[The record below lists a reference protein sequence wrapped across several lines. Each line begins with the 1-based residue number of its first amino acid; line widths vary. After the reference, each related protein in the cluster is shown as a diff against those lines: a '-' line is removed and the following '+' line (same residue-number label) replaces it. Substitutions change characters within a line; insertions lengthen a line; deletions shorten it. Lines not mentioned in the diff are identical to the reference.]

1 MALNTKPK
9 ILIFSDWYAPAFK
22 GGGPI
27 RSIVNLVEALK
38 HEYEFYIYT
47 TDTDFGE
54 HAPMAGIVAD
64 QWLHIADVQIYYRST
79 RSLSFTNVKSLIRE
93 INPHRIYL
101 NSMFSN
107 MIKPILAG
115 YQSEKIIIAPRGM
128 LSKSALA
135 VKPIRKFLYLW
146 LLRTF
151 GFAKYLN
158 FHATSE
164 PEVKD
169 IQRIF
174 PNAKSINVAGNIP
187 VRIEATLPQA
197 IKASNAIQL
206 VFTGRM
212 HPIKNLHVLLQALQN
227 VKGQITLN
235 IIATREDE
243 AYLNQCQQLSNELGK
258 DIQVNWLLDLPHHQV
273 KPYLQ
278 AAHFFV
284 LLSEV
289 ESFGHAIFEALA
301 VGCPVLISD
310 QTPWKNLQEIKA
322 GWDLAT
328 SDPDLITATFQELV
342 DMDDYEWQSYRNGS
356 LNLAESYV
364 KRLNVDKEYCILF
377 ENRFNFNPLNNHDN
391 QPPTLR

>member
-1 MALNTKPK
+1 MTKPK

-27 RSIVNLVEALK
+27 RSIVNLVEALRK
-38 HEYEFYIYT
+38 EYDFYVFT
-47 TDTDFGE
+47 ADTDFGE
-54 HAPMAGIVAD
+54 SSPMPHIKVD
-64 QWLHIADVQIYYRST
+64 QWLLQDGVHVYYHAKGAMT
-79 RSLSFTNVKSLIRE
+79 YKMVKSVIKE

-107 MIKPILAG
+107 MIKPILAV
-115 YQSEKIIIAPRGM
+115 YQSGKIIIAPRGM
-128 LSKSALA
+128 LCTSALA

-146 LLRTF
+146 FLRTF

-158 FHATSE
+158 FHASSE
-164 PEVKD
+164 QEVMD

-187 VRIEATLPQA
+187 VRVEATLPQE
-197 IKASNAIQL
+197 IKTPNDIQL

-212 HPIKNLHVLLQALQN
+212 HPIKNLHILLQALQT

-243 AYLNQCQQLSNELGK
+243 AYLNKCQQLTNELGK
-258 DIQVNWLLDLPHHQV
+258 DIQVNWLLDLPHHQI

-301 VGCPVLISD
+301 VGCPVLISN
-310 QTPWKNLQEIKA
+310 QTPWKNLQEQKA
-322 GWDLAT
+322 GWELSI
-328 SDPDLITATFQELV
+328 SDSQTIKTTVQEIV
-342 DMDDYEWQSYRNGS
+342 DMDNLVWQSYRLGAK
-356 LNLAESYV
+356 NLAESYV
-364 KRLNVDKEYCILF
+364 KQLNVDKEYRILF
-377 ENRFNFNPLNNHDN
+377 ENRINFDPFNNHDN
-391 QPPTLR
+391 QPPTL

>member
-1 MALNTKPK
+1 MVLNTKPK

-38 HEYEFYIYT
+38 LQYDFFVFT
-47 TDTDFGE
+47 ADTDFGE
-54 HAPMAGIVAD
+54 SSPIPHIKVD
-64 QWLHIADVQIYYRST
+64 QWLLQHGVHVYYHSKGRMT
-79 RSLSFTNVKSLIRE
+79 YKKVKSVIKE

-107 MIKPILAG
+107 MIKPILVA

-128 LSKSALA
+128 LSTSALA
-135 VKPIRKFLYLW
+135 LKPIRKFLYLW
-146 LLRTF
+146 FLRTF
-151 GFAKYLN
+151 GFAKYLH

-164 PEVKD
+164 QEVKE
-169 IQRIF
+169 ILRIF
-174 PNAKSINVAGNIP
+174 PNAKSSSVAGNIP
-187 VRIEATLPQA
+187 VSIEDKLPQA
-197 IKASNAIQL
+197 IKVQHSIQM

-212 HPIKNLHVLLQALQN
+212 HPIKNLHILLQALQT

-235 IIATREDE
+235 IIATREDDV
-243 AYLNQCQQLSNELGK
+243 YLNKCQQLENELGK
-258 DIQVNWLLDLPHHQV
+258 HVQVNWLLDLPHYQI

-289 ESFGHAIFEALA
+289 ESFGHAIFEAFA

-310 QTPWKNLQEIKA
+310 QTPWKNLREKKA
-322 GWDLAT
+322 GWDLST
-328 SDPDLITATFQELV
+328 SDPNLITATLQELV
-342 DMDDYEWQSYRNGS
+342 DMDDDEWQSYRDGS
-356 LNLAESYV
+356 LKLAESYV
-364 KRLNVDKEYCILF
+364 KQLNVDKEYSILF
-377 ENRFNFNPLNNHDN
+377 ENRFNFNPLNNYDN
-391 QPPTLR
+391 QPSTLR

>member
-1 MALNTKPK
+1 LIIKAK

-38 HEYEFYIYT
+38 HKYDFYVFT
-47 TDTDFGE
+47 ADTDFGE
-54 HAPMAGIVAD
+54 SFPMPDIKAN
-64 QWLHIADVQIYYRST
+64 QWLVQEGVHVYYHSKGMMT
-79 RSLSFTNVKSLIRE
+79 YKIVKSVIKE
-93 INPHRIYL
+93 IDPHRVYL

-115 YQSEKIIIAPRGM
+115 YQSDKLIIAPRGM
-128 LSKSALA
+128 LSESALA

-146 LLRTF
+146 FLRTF
-151 GFAKYLN
+151 GFAKYIS

-164 PEVKD
+164 QEVKD

-174 PNAKSINVAGNIP
+174 PNAKSITVAGNIP
-187 VRIEATLPQA
+187 VKVDAALSEAQKNTN
-197 IKASNAIQL
+197 SIQL

-212 HPIKNLHVLLQALQN
+212 HPIKNLHLLIQALQG
-227 VKGQITLN
+227 VRGQIVLN
-235 IIATREDE
+235 IIATKEDE
-243 AYLNQCQQLSNELGK
+243 AYLVKCQKLAKELNK
-258 DIQVNWLLDLPHHQV
+258 HIEVNWLLDLPHHHIKAQ
-273 KPYLQ
+273 LR

-310 QTPWKNLQEIKA
+310 QTPWKNLQEKKA
-322 GWDLAT
+322 GWDLPI
-328 SDPDLITATFQELV
+328 SDLDLLTKHLQQLV
-342 DMDDYEWQSYRNGS
+342 DMNDTEWQAYRNGS
-356 LNLAESYV
+356 LSLAESYV
-364 KRLNVDKEYCILF
+364 KRLNVDKEYSILF
-377 ENRFNFNPLNNHDN
+377 ENRINFNPLNDNDN
-391 QPPTLR
+391 QPTTL

>member
-1 MALNTKPK
+1 MNTKPK

-27 RSIVNLVEALK
+27 RSIVNLVDALK
-38 HEYEFYIYT
+38 QQYDFYVFT
-47 TDTDFGE
+47 ADTDFGE
-54 HAPMAGIVAD
+54 TSPMPHIKVD
-64 QWLHIADVQIYYRST
+64 QWLLQDGVHVYYHSKGRMT
-79 RSLSFTNVKSLIRE
+79 YKMVKSIIKE

-107 MIKPILAG
+107 MIKPILAA

-128 LSKSALA
+128 LSTSALA
-135 VKPIRKFLYLW
+135 VKPLRKFLYLW
-146 LLRTF
+146 FLRTF

-164 PEVKD
+164 QEVKN
-169 IQRIF
+169 IKRIF

-187 VRIEATLPQA
+187 GRVEATLPQA

-212 HPIKNLHVLLQALQN
+212 HPIKNLHILLQALQN

-243 AYLNQCQQLSNELGK
+243 AYLNKCQQLANELGK
-258 DIQVNWLLDLPHHQV
+258 DIQVNWLLDLPHHQI

-310 QTPWKNLQEIKA
+310 QTPWKNLQEKKA
-322 GWDLAT
+322 GWDLST
-328 SDPDLITATFQELV
+328 SDPNLITGTLQALV
-342 DMDDYEWQSYRNGS
+342 DMDDHEWQPYRNGS

-377 ENRFNFNPLNNHDN
+377 ENRFNFNPLNDHDN
-391 QPPTLR
+391 QSPTLR